1 MRFPEGL
8 KNTPLANILQLPYA
22 RHYNPRFVYFLP
34 IFFFFFMYCDLWP
47 YVCMVSIQERV
58 IAARVRY
65 FNYLDLAENFA
76 FFQPQDW
83 PQQPPIVPLEENP

>member
-8 KNTPLANILQLPYA
+8 KNTPLANIF
-22 RHYNPRFVYFLP
+22 N
-34 IFFFFFMYCDLWP
+34 
-47 YVCMVSIQERV
+47 
-58 IAARVRY
+58 Y